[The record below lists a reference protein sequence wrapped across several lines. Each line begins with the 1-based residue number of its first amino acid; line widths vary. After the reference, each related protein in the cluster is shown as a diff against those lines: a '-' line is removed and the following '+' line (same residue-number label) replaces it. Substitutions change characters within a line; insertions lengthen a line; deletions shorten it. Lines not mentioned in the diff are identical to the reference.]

1 MRKSYRFVSLF
12 LVIVLALASFGV
24 VAAQDKVTI
33 NWWHRSPANAE
44 SRP

>member
-33 NWWHRSPANAE
+33 NWWHISTATDQAA
-44 SRP
+44 